1 MDKAEG
7 SNAEMKPNLVQGL
20 DILTDQNADLKDKH
34 QENERSNNQN
44 LTQDQHESIQQ
55 PNSTSIKNA
64 QVQEKETSQHQKKQ
78 AMNRMRNSI
87 KETLFKGITK
97 KINPEGSSQSIAPQN
112 SGSQNNVQQL
122 FSQSGILGKGS
133 NFNEQDQQIQN
144 QAQKLVNDENQ
155 IPQEDED
162 LFKLQTVLTN
172 SVKIEQCPRIEFNF
186 TGSNNSNKVRMN
198 DPIINKIFE
207 EQKPQKDSSIINQTR
222 IFEENYELIG
232 EKLGEGSQGDVRKC
246 IHKKSQQVYA
256 VKMIR
261 NGDTEIILSAITSF
275 KIAKNLNHPSI
286 IKPYELFINQETEK
300 IYYVMEYCE
309 YGSLQ
314 DYIENL
320 WSLSPHK
327 RDHRSMSKMKTT
339 STDNLEDESNSLD
352 SQKNLNFEGASN
364 KATKKKDRKKKQKKR
379 RQEDNQAKED
389 DHLIK
394 LYQQLGSSDN
404 LKQQQ
409 NEIVNNNLNAQDEDD
424 TKIDSQKK
432 IEGSEEKSV
441 RNKSQKRK
449 VQFNSSYQSKIDHDL
464 IKRILKEI
472 ITAVEYLHSEGI
484 CHRDLKPDN
493 ILISNDLQ
501 NIKIIDFEISKR
513 FKYFRQNKTGVLKV
527 CEMWTRTGTL
537 DFQSPEM
544 FESAGYTE
552 AVDIW
557 AIGVIAYYLLT
568 GRLPFD
574 QEYISDK
581 IEFIR
586 NAQYNQDYIKD
597 LDDISKDFIRRMLRK
612 DPAERLTASEALSHP
627 WFLVC
632 SNNDVRNRNELN
644 LNMNKSTVLNLFHSP
659 QDSDKG
665 CTIDSK
671 KYMELSLIKANQSTV
686 LVKKDSNGSDS
697 NYPNQLTFAFTNK
710 MQSQKYNNSNNYSL
724 RIKNHHNKIQ
734 LSNRFEGSA
743 DNLQMKNE
751 DSPVISE
758 SSKHIVEKKRN
769 SRPHNTQIESPTKS
783 RNNQNGDQYFK
794 QSGFFGESVQKC
806 FGDNSCKVYKS
817 NIQGSNI
824 NVSQFREDIFNIK
837 EVQCGENS
845 CTNIPKNQMNTESEY
860 EDESE
865 KDDSLLRKKK
875 EYKMKLQ
882 QFKQLMTTGMQD
894 LPTNFIHINQKQQ
907 KTPQTSQLRL
917 RLLYEKSRIPS
928 EKAVFLKNE
937 HQQQQQQQQ
946 QQLQY
951 QIETNKQPQSVLQN
965 SQHQIISTQQNTLG
979 SNMSVFNSTQNYNSN
994 TNSQVSGGHSSNLCS
1009 PIQYTDNIVNANPST
1024 NLLQFQLNPTNLSN
1038 NNNNSNNNSTFANK
1052 NEAQVNLPSQ
1062 SSINNTSNIFSGA
1075 QLQEG
1080 IKSIQLQQHQS
1091 NQSAVSAGAANP
1103 VIQHFIDNS
1112 EIEVQ
1117 GLRSRSNTNDVAE
1130 KVESEEQ
1137 IDTRAKRMSEDF
1149 TSSCIVQNPERQQ
1162 AQPVQNY
1169 YNLNSS
1175 QKNGNFFEAKV
1186 QKSSHFS
1193 NNQYTLASNINSE
1206 NLIPSQGVFSND
1218 HSKQFSI
1225 QEQLQMKSTKYVKQF
1240 LLSTGNM
1247 QEQPS
1252 SQQQIQSKES
1262 VGNLE
1267 TSINPIFKKIESDD
1281 DTPQNEQAV
1290 KKGTSLNSSNLW
1302 QFQNGLNRS
1311 NSDICSI
1318 ASDFH
1323 INHNDILQKD
1333 NVKIDHTQLGDII
1346 QSSSEESFQID
1357 DNEDFQNVQ
1366 KTVQVQPH

>member
-7 SNAEMKPNLVQGL
+7 SNAEIKPSLVKGL
-20 DILTDQNADLKDKH
+20 DIPSDFNKDLKDNH
-34 QENERSNNQN
+34 QGTEESNNQN
-44 LTQDQHESIQQ
+44 LTQDDESIQQ
-55 PNSTSIKNA
+55 PDDKNVKNV
-64 QVQEKETSQHQKKQ
+64 QVQQKETSQNQKKQ

-97 KINPEGSSQSIAPQN
+97 KINPEGSGQNIAPQN
-112 SGSQNNVQQL
+112 NGNQNNVQQL
-122 FSQSGILGKGS
+122 FSQSGILGKGP
-133 NFNEQDQQIQN
+133 NFNEQDLQIQN
-144 QAQKLVNDENQ
+144 QTQKQINDENQ
-155 IPQEDED
+155 ISQEDED
-162 LFKLQTVLTN
+162 LFKLQQVLTN

-246 IHKKSQQVYA
+246 IHKKSQQIYA

-275 KIAKNLNHPSI
+275 QIAKNLNYPSI

-314 DYIENL
+314 DYIEIL
-320 WSLSPHK
+320 WSLSPHNK
-327 RDHRSMSKMKTT
+327 REHRSMSKMKTT

-352 SQKNLNFEGASN
+352 SQKNLDFDGYSN
-364 KATKKKDRKKKQKKR
+364 KISKKKEIKKKQKKR
-379 RQEDNQAKED
+379 RQEDNNTKD
-389 DHLIK
+389 DDQLIK
-394 LYQQLGSSDN
+394 LQQQLGSSDN
-404 LKQQQ
+404 LKQYENEMVNNTQ
-409 NEIVNNNLNAQDEDD
+409 NEDAIKV
-424 TKIDSQKK
+424 DSQKK
-432 IEGSEEKSV
+432 IDGSEEKTI

-449 VQFNSSYQSKIDHDL
+449 VQFNPYQSKIDHDL
-464 IKRILKEI
+464 VKRILKEI
-472 ITAVEYLHSEGI
+472 ISAVDYLHSEGI

-612 DPAERLTASEALSHP
+612 DPAERLTASEALQHP

-632 SNNDVRNRNELN
+632 SNNDIRNRNELN

-665 CTIDSK
+665 FTIDSK
-671 KYMELSLIKANQSTV
+671 KYMELNLIKANQSTV
-686 LVKKDSNGSDS
+686 LVKKDSHGCDS
-697 NYPNQLTFAFTNK
+697 RYPNQFAFTNK
-710 MQSQKYNNSNNYSL
+710 TQYQKYNNSNNK
-724 RIKNHHNKIQ
+724 RIKNSHNKMQ
-734 LSNRFEGSA
+734 FNNRFEGSA

-769 SRPHNTQIESPTKS
+769 SRAHNTQIENPTKS

-794 QSGFFGESVQKC
+794 QSFFYGETVQKC
-806 FGDNSCKVYKS
+806 FGESSCRVLKS
-817 NIQGSNI
+817 NIQGQGNI
-824 NVSQFREDIFNIK
+824 NVIQFGEDFLNQK
-837 EVQCGENS
+837 DAQNGES
-845 CTNIPKNQMNTESEY
+845 SYTNIAKTQNSESDQ

-875 EYKMKLQ
+875 EFKMKLQ

-907 KTPQTSQLRL
+907 KTAQTSQLRL
-917 RLLYEKSRIPS
+917 RLLQEKNRNPS

-937 HQQQQQQQQ
+937 HQGQQQQPQQTLQ
-946 QQLQY
+946 QSL
-951 QIETNKQPQSVLQN
+951 ETNKQSQSNQQN
-965 SQHQIISTQQNTLG
+965 SQHQIISTQQNTIG

-1009 PIQYTDNIVNANPST
+1009 PLQYTDNLVSANPNI
-1024 NLLQFQLNPTNLSN
+1024 NLLQFQLNTTSY
-1038 NNNNSNNNSTFANK
+1038 NNNNSSSNNSTFGNK
-1052 NEAQVNLPSQ
+1052 NEVQFNLPSQ
-1062 SSINNTSNIFSGA
+1062 NSINNTSNIFSGA

-1080 IKSIQLQQHQS
+1080 IKSIQLTQNQS
-1091 NQSAVSAGAANP
+1091 NQSALSAGAAANIA
-1103 VIQHFIDNS
+1103 IQHFIDNA

-1117 GLRSRSNTNDVAE
+1117 GLRSRSNTNDVVE
-1130 KVESEEQ
+1130 KVEQEDQ

-1162 AQPVQNY
+1162 SQPLQNY
-1169 YNLNSS
+1169 YNLNS
-1175 QKNGNFFEAKV
+1175 KNGNFFDTKV

-1193 NNQYTLASNINSE
+1193 NNQYTQASNINSQ
-1206 NLIPSQGVFSND
+1206 NAIPAKGTQSND
-1218 HSKQFSI
+1218 PQKQISI
-1225 QEQLQMKSTKYVKQF
+1225 QEQLQMKSTKSIKEF

-1247 QEQPS
+1247 QEQQS

-1262 VGNLE
+1262 VGILE
-1267 TSINPIFKKIESDD
+1267 TSINHIFKKIESDD

-1290 KKGTSLNSSNLW
+1290 KKGTSLNSSNLC
-1302 QFQNGLNRS
+1302 QFQTGINRS

-1318 ASDFH
+1318 ASDFY
-1323 INHNDILQKD
+1323 INHNDIQQKD
-1333 NVKIDHTQLGDII
+1333 NVKNDHAYLDDII

-1357 DNEDFQNVQ
+1357 DNQDLQIVQ
-1366 KTVQVQPH
+1366 KAVQVKPH

>member
-1 MDKAEG
+1 
-7 SNAEMKPNLVQGL
+7 
-20 DILTDQNADLKDKH
+20 
-34 QENERSNNQN
+34 
-44 LTQDQHESIQQ
+44 
-55 PNSTSIKNA
+55 
-64 QVQEKETSQHQKKQ
+64 
-78 AMNRMRNSI
+78 MRNSI
-87 KETLFKGITK
+87 KETLFKGIEK
-97 KINPEGSSQSIAPQN
+97 KINPEGSSQNIVPQN
-112 SGSQNNVQQL
+112 DASQNIAQQQ
-122 FSQSGILGKGS
+122 FSQSGILGKGL
-133 NFNEQDQQIQN
+133 NFNECDQQIQN
-144 QAQKLVNDENQ
+144 QTLKQVNDENQ
-155 IPQEDED
+155 IPKEEEDS
-162 LFKLQTVLTN
+162 FKLQPILTN
-172 SVKIEQCPRIEFNF
+172 SVKIEPCPRIEFNF
-186 TGSNNSNKVRMN
+186 TGSNSSNKVRMN

-275 KIAKNLNHPSI
+275 QIAKNLNHPSI

-339 STDNLEDESNSLD
+339 STENLEDESNSLD
-352 SQKNLNFEGASN
+352 SQKNLDFNGTIN
-364 KATKKKDRKKKQKKR
+364 KITKKKDKKKKQKKI
-379 RQEDNQAKED
+379 RQEEKQVKDED
-389 DHLIK
+389 HMMMLQ
-394 LYQQLGSSDN
+394 QQLGSSDN
-404 LKQQQ
+404 LKQEQ
-409 NEIVNNNLNAQDEDD
+409 NDIINKAQDEDAI
-424 TKIDSQKK
+424 KIESQKK
-432 IEGSEEKSV
+432 IDGSEEKSV
-441 RNKSQKRK
+441 RNKPEKKK
-449 VQFNSSYQSKIDHDL
+449 VQFNPYQIDHDL
-464 IKRILKEI
+464 VKRILKEI

-493 ILISNDLQ
+493 ILISKDLQ

-586 NAQYNQDYIKD
+586 NAQYNLDYIKD
-597 LDDISKDFIRRMLRK
+597 LDDISKDFIRRMLKK

-632 SNNDVRNRNELN
+632 SNNNDVRNRNELN

-686 LVKKDSNGSDS
+686 LVKKDSNGIDS
-697 NYPNQLTFAFTNK
+697 TYPNQLTFAFTNK
-710 MQSQKYNNSNNYSL
+710 MSYQKYNNSNNKSL
-724 RIKNHHNKIQ
+724 RIKNNQYKTQ

-758 SSKHIVEKKRN
+758 SHKHIPEKKRN
-769 SRPHNTQIESPTKS
+769 SRAHNTQIESPTKS
-783 RNNQNGDQYFK
+783 RNNQNGDQYK
-794 QSGFFGESVQKC
+794 QSGFFGESVQKG
-806 FGDNSCKVYKS
+806 FGESSCRVLKS
-817 NIQGSNI
+817 NIQGQNNI
-824 NVSQFREDIFNIK
+824 NVSQFGEDYLNQK
-837 EVQCGENS
+837 DLQCGENS
-845 CTNIPKNQMNTESEY
+845 CTNITKIQTNSDSDQ

-875 EYKMKLQ
+875 EYKMKLY
-882 QFKQLMTTGMQD
+882 QFKQLMTSGMQD

-907 KTPQTSQLRL
+907 KIPQTSQLRL
-917 RLLYEKSRIPS
+917 RLLYEKNRNPS
-928 EKAVFLKNE
+928 EKAVFLKND

-946 QQLQY
+946 QQLQ
-951 QIETNKQPQSVLQN
+951 QQLETNKQSQATQQS
-965 SQHQIISTQQNTLG
+965 SQHQIISTQQNTIG

-1009 PIQYTDNIVNANPST
+1009 PIIENFVSANP
-1024 NLLQFQLNPTNLSN
+1024 NINFLQFQLNN
-1038 NNNNSNNNSTFANK
+1038 NGSNNNSTLSNK
-1052 NEAQVNLPSQ
+1052 NEAQFNLPS
-1062 SSINNTSNIFSGA
+1062 SNSINNTSNIFSGA

-1080 IKSIQLQQHQS
+1080 IKSIQLTQHQS
-1091 NQSAVSAGAANP
+1091 NQSTVSAGAVANTA
-1103 VIQHFIDNS
+1103 IQHFIDNAD
-1112 EIEVQ
+1112 VQ
-1117 GLRSRSNTNDVAE
+1117 GLRSRSNTNDVVE

-1162 AQPVQNY
+1162 TQPVSNY

-1175 QKNGNFFEAKV
+1175 SKNGNFFDAKV

-1193 NNQYTLASNINSE
+1193 NNQYTLASSSNSQ
-1206 NLIPSQGVFSND
+1206 NVITSQGIHSND
-1218 HSKQFSI
+1218 LQKQFSI
-1225 QEQLQMKSTKYVKQF
+1225 QEQLQMKSTKYVKEF

-1247 QEQPS
+1247 QEQQS

-1267 TSINPIFKKIESDD
+1267 TSINPIFKKAESDD
-1281 DTPQNEQAV
+1281 DTPQNENTI
-1290 KKGTSLNSSNLW
+1290 KKGTPLNSSNHW
-1302 QFQNGLNRS
+1302 QFQTGINRS

-1318 ASDFH
+1318 ASDFY
-1323 INHNDILQKD
+1323 ISHNDNQQKD
-1333 NVKIDHTQLGDII
+1333 NVKNDHAHAQLGGIA
-1346 QSSSEESFQID
+1346 QSSSEESIQMD
-1357 DNEDFQNVQ
+1357 EDEDLQTKQQNIA
-1366 KTVQVQPH
+1366 QVQPQD